1 MSMFNF
7 LPKPKGNEPA
17 MRLGLVVAA
26 LSLILTG
33 CVSRDMSD
41 LEQYA
46 QKILSRSGGRIEPLP
61 EIKPY
66 EAYTYQA
73 AQQGKRSPFK
83 LFYEKEPESVADEE
97 GKGLSEE
104 MAREIHHRNRE
115 ELEQFELD
123 SLDMVGTLRDNDQL
137 WAIIRDPEGV
147 VHRVTVGNYMGRNIG
162 KITDI
167 SENKVELRE
176 IVKDSQGRWQER
188 EAAIGLS
195 EG

>member
-1 MSMFNF
+1 MSLFNF
-7 LPKPKGNEPA
+7 LPTPVNNKPVMK
-17 MRLGLVVAA
+17 LGVVIAA
-26 LSLILTG
+26 FSMVLTG

-66 EAYTYQA
+66 EAYTYKA
-73 AQQGKRSPFK
+73 AQQDKRSPFK
-83 LFYEKEPESVADEE
+83 LFYEKEPESGADEE
-97 GKGLSEE
+97 GKGLSEA

-123 SLDMVGTLRDNDQL
+123 SLDMVGTLRDDNKL
-137 WAIIRDPEGV
+137 WAVIRDPEGV

-162 KITDI
+162 KITDV

>member
-1 MSMFNF
+1 MPRSGHKRNAV
-7 LPKPKGNEPA
+7 L
-17 MRLGLVVAA
+17 RIGLLVSASSLL
-26 LSLILTG
+26 LSG

-46 QKILSRSGGRIEPLP
+46 QEILARPGGRIEPIP

-66 EAYTYQA
+66 EAYAYQGA
-73 AQQGKRSPFK
+73 EEGKRSPFK
-83 LFYEKEPESVADEE
+83 LFYQKDPEPEGEQEE
-97 GKGLSEE
+97 TGLSEE

-123 SLDMVGTLRDNDQL
+123 SLDMVGTLEDNNEL
-137 WAIIRDPEGV
+137 WAIIRDPDGV
-147 VHRVTVGNYMGRNIG
+147 VHRVTIGNYMGRNIG
-162 KITDI
+162 KITNI
-167 SENKVELRE
+167 SEDKVELRE